1 MSSSSNRA
9 LLDTIKGIHPVRTF
23 VAKWL
28 LETMTSRARED
39 RTTPKIGQFPVQGRA
54 RAVIEGVSPEIDAGR
69 FPIKRVVGDRVI
81 VEADIFADG
90 HDQISADLL
99 YRIAGEP
106 EWQRTSFASLVND
119 RWRGDFVVDQIG
131 RYEYTIVA
139 WVDHLKTWRH
149 DFDRRLASETHS
161 LIDIKIGAAYI
172 AAHAERARGDDARTL
187 SDWANE
193 LDSATDLDAA
203 TASALDDALL
213 ALALAYPDTTL
224 QTTYGRELE
233 IVVDRERARFSSWY
247 ELFPRSTGGDG
258 AHGTFADVERLLP
271 YIAGMGFDVL
281 YLPPIH
287 PIGHAFRKGR
297 NNSVNAEA
305 GDPGSPWAIGAAE
318 GGHTSILPQLGSLDD
333 FRHLIGAAADHGLEM
348 ALDIAFQT
356 SPDHPYVVEHP
367 EWFRWRPDN
376 TVQYAENPP
385 KKYQDIYPFEF
396 ETDGWRSLWEE
407 LRDVFHF
414 WIEQG
419 IHIFRVDN
427 PHTKPFAF
435 WEWLI
440 TSLKADYPD
449 LIFLSE
455 SFTRPKVMYRLA
467 KLGFTQSYTYFTW
480 RNTAHEIREYLTE
493 ITTPPLSDYFRPN
506 LWPNT
511 PDILNEY
518 LQSGRRPAFIARLI
532 LAATLGASYGIYGPA
547 FELLEHVPSEP
558 GKEEYLNSEKYQL
571 RQWDLNRPDS
581 IRDLITQMNRI
592 RRENPEL
599 HQNRTLH
606 FHNIDNPEMVA
617 YSKSDPESPNVLL
630 VVVNLDPYYTHSGWI
645 DLDLEAL
652 GVDDSRPFQ
661 VHDLLTDDRYLWSG
675 RNNFVQISPDALP
688 AHIFKIRRHL
698 RTEHDFDYFM

>member
-1 MSSSSNRA
+1 
-9 LLDTIKGIHPVRTF
+9 
-23 VAKWL
+23 
-28 LETMTSRARED
+28 MTSQTHQT
-39 RTTPKIGQFPVQGRA
+39 RTSTEGGRYPVEGRL

-69 FPIKRVVGDRVI
+69 FPIKRVVGDQVI

-99 YRIAGEP
+99 YRFTGDA
-106 EWQRTSFASLVND
+106 EWSRTPFVALVND
-119 RWRGDFVVDQIG
+119 RWRAEFVVDRLG
-131 RYEYTIVA
+131 RYQYTIVA

-149 DFDRRLASETHS
+149 DFERRLAAGSHS
-161 LIDIKIGAAYI
+161 LIDIKIGANYI
-172 AAHAERARGDDARTL
+172 AERAGRAGGADANAL
-187 SDWANE
+187 SEWADE
-193 LDSATDLDAA
+193 LTNATDLDAA
-203 TASALDDALL
+203 TASALDDLRL
-213 ALALAYPDTTL
+213 ATALAYPDPAL
-224 QTTYGRELE
+224 QTRYARELD

-247 ELFPRSTGGDG
+247 ELFPRSTGSNG
-258 AHGTFADVERLLP
+258 AHGTFRDVERLLP
-271 YIAGMGFDVL
+271 YIAEMGFNVL

-287 PIGHAFRKGR
+287 PIGHGFRKGR
-297 NNSVNAEA
+297 NNTVNSEA
-305 GDPGSPWAIGAAE
+305 GDPGSPWAIGSAE
-318 GGHTSILPQLGSLDD
+318 GGHESILPELGTLDD
-333 FRHLIGAAADHGLEM
+333 FRHLVDAAAQHGLEM

-356 SPDHPYVVEHP
+356 SPDHPYVQEHP

-396 ETDGWRSLWEE
+396 ETDAWRELWNE
-407 LRDVFHF
+407 LRDVFRF
-414 WIEQG
+414 WIDQG
-419 IHIFRVDN
+419 VHIFRVDN

-440 TSLKADYPD
+440 TSLKAEQPD

-467 KLGFTQSYTYFTW
+467 KLGFSQSYTYFTW
-480 RNTAHEIREYLTE
+480 RNTAWELREYLTE

-518 LQSGRRPAFIARLI
+518 LQSGRRPAFITRLI

-558 GKEEYLNSEKYQL
+558 GKEEYLDSEKYQL
-571 RQWDLNRPDS
+571 RQWNLDRPDS
-581 IRDLITQMNRI
+581 LRDLIAQVNRI
-592 RRENPEL
+592 RNENPEL
-599 HQNRTLH
+599 QQNTTLH
-606 FHNIDNPEMVA
+606 FHSIDNPSMIV
-617 YSKSDPESPNVLL
+617 YSKSDADRQNVMLM
-630 VVVNLDPYYTHSGWI
+630 VVNLDPYYTHSGWI
-645 DLDLEAL
+645 DLDLDML
-652 GVDDSRPFQ
+652 GVAEAGSFQ
-661 VHDLLTDDRYLWSG
+661 VHDLLTGDRYLWSG
-675 RNNFVQISPDALP
+675 RHNFVQLSPDAMP